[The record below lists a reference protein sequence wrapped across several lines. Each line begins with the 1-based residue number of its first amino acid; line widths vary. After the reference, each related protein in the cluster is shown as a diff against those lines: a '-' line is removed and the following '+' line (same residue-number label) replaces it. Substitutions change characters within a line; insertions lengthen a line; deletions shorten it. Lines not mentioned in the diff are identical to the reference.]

1 MKDYSNEIKAIK
13 NGDKDKFN
21 IILEDHKKMIYKI
34 IYDRNLNVGDFMYDI
49 ESLYQEGC
57 LALYKAVFTYEE
69 NKGTTFTS
77 YSYMLIRSKIN
88 TYIRDNK
95 IFNNECS
102 SIDNI
107 DNIDYRIVISSHSVE
122 ENPVEYHRELEFEK
136 KLNKFISKLTPE
148 DREIINMKIDNK
160 SYKQISDRLK
170 TNTKRVD
177 NRLRILRK
185 RLREYINDDGIS
197 R

>member
-34 IYDRNLNVGDFMYDI
+34 IYDRNLNVGDYMYDI

-197 R
+197 